1 MPQRVKET
9 RLSRRTC
16 VAGSL
21 ASGLA
26 LVMPVVP
33 AHSQNRSLHMQ
44 TTIRVDSGI
53 TTLINIFTVEP
64 DNRQTL
70 IELLKEG
77 TETWISTL
85 AGFLSASFHTSK
97 DGRRVV
103 IYGQWTS
110 ADAIDAMRQHPN
122 MEPYRQRIDALAQM
136 EVITCEV
143 SDVYV

>member
-1 MPQRVKET
+1 VKGT

-26 LVMPVVP
+26 LIMPMAP
-33 AHSQNRSLHMQ
+33 AHSRSLYMQ
-44 TTIRVDSGI
+44 TTIRVGSGI

-64 DNRQTL
+64 DNRPKL
-70 IELLKEG
+70 IALLKEG
-77 TETWISTL
+77 TATWISKL
-85 AGFLSASFHTSK
+85 AGFMSASFHTSK

-110 ADAIDAMRQHPN
+110 AEAIDAMRQHPN
-122 MEPYRQRIDALAQM
+122 MGPYMQRIGALAQM
-136 EVITCEV
+136 EAITCEV
-143 SDVYV
+143 TDVHG